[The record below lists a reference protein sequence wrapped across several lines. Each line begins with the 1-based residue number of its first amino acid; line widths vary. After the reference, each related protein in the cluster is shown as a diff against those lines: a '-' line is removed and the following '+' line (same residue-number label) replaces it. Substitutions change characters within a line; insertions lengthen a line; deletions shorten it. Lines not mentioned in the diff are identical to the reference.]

1 MLLCYFT
8 CARLFLPVKAH
19 CRAEIAGVLGRKC
32 QPVVGAFSCAQGSP
46 TFVLGKAI
54 GQEGFFCLFVE
65 ELSWGCL

>member
-1 MLLCYFT
+1 M
-8 CARLFLPVKAH
+8 
-19 CRAEIAGVLGRKC
+19 
-32 QPVVGAFSCAQGSP
+32 VGAFSCAQGSP